1 MPSKK
6 RPHIYE
12 GEGDRLMEGRQDQS
26 VDRIILVPDTLPSK
40 EPDPT
45 RRLRIMW
52 GQHLLEDLLAG
63 RYRSVV
69 CAVNPEDNSRGII
82 TQLAQLLPTSQ
93 WDERSITAHAKR
105 FSAAGGPVKV
115 LKYDMDAVEV
125 LAVLRPADRPN
136 LTLDDLSAA
145 FRIVSQMLQNR
156 TERLPA
162 ATVSFLGGRSNRL
175 DSKERGNGDTE
186 PSLEAVLT
194 TMYDAGFNGDVYP
207 APAMWEAA
215 PTGVFARFP
224 FPDSLDQMRQ
234 GGS

>member
-1 MPSKK
+1 MPSKN
-6 RPHIYE
+6 RPHIYD

-45 RRLRIMW
+45 HRLRIMW

-63 RYRSVV
+63 RYRSLV
-69 CAVNPEDNSRGII
+69 CAVNPDDNSRGII
-82 TQLAQLLPTSQ
+82 TQLAKLLPTSQ

-105 FSAAGGPVKV
+105 FSAPGSPVKV

-125 LAVLRPADRPN
+125 LAILRPADRPN
-136 LTLDDLSAA
+136 LTLKDISAA
-145 FRIVSQMLQNR
+145 FRIVAQMLSTR

-162 ATVSFLGGRSNRL
+162 ASVSFLGGRSNRL
-175 DSKERGNGDTE
+175 AAAGKAE

-194 TMYDAGFNGDVYP
+194 SMYDAGFYGDVYP

-224 FPDSLDQMRQ
+224 FPDSLNQMRE

>member
-1 MPSKK
+1 MPNKN
-6 RPHIYE
+6 RPNIYD

-40 EPDPT
+40 EPDTT

-69 CAVNPEDNSRGII
+69 CAVNPDDNSRGII
-82 TQLAQLLPTSQ
+82 TQLAKLLPTSQ
-93 WDERSITAHAKR
+93 WDEASITAHAKR

-125 LAVLRPADRPN
+125 LAVLRPTDRPN
-136 LTLDDLSAA
+136 LTLDDISAA
-145 FRIVSQMLQNR
+145 FRIVAQMLSTR

-162 ATVSFLGGRSNRL
+162 ASVSFLGGRSNRL
-175 DSKERGNGDTE
+175 AEDGKVE
-186 PSLEAVLT
+186 PSLEALLT
-194 TMYDAGFNGDVYP
+194 RMHDAGFFGDVYP

-215 PTGVFARFP
+215 PTGVYARFP
-224 FPDSLDQMRQ
+224 FPDSLNQMRE

>member
-1 MPSKK
+1 MPGKS
-6 RPHIYE
+6 RSRIYE
-12 GEGDRLMEGRQDQS
+12 GEGDRLMEDRNDPS
-26 VDRIILVPDTLPSK
+26 VDRIVLVPDTLPSK

-63 RYRSVV
+63 RYRSLV

-82 TQLAQLLPTSQ
+82 TQLAKLLPTSQ
-93 WDERSITAHAKR
+93 WDETSITAHAKR

-115 LKYDMDAVEV
+115 IKYDMDSVEV
-125 LAVLRPADRPN
+125 LAVLRPTQRPN
-136 LTLDDLSAA
+136 LTLDDLAAA
-145 FRIVSQMLQNR
+145 FRIVTQMLHTR
-156 TERLPA
+156 TDRLPCA
-162 ATVSFLGGRSNRL
+162 SVSFLGGRSNRL
-175 DSKERGNGDTE
+175 GSKANSE
-186 PSLEAVLT
+186 PSFEAVLKI
-194 TMYDAGFNGDVYP
+194 MYEAGFWGDVYP

-224 FPDSLDQMRQ
+224 FPDSLEQMRQ

>member
-1 MPSKK
+1 MPGKN

-12 GEGDRLMEGRQDQS
+12 GEGDRLMEGRHNQS
-26 VDRIILVPDTLPSK
+26 ADRIILVPDTLPSR

-63 RYRSVV
+63 RYRSLV
-69 CAVNPEDNSRGII
+69 CAVNADDNSHGII
-82 TQLAQLLPTSQ
+82 TQLASLLPTSQ
-93 WDERSITAHAKR
+93 WDEQSITAHARR

-115 LKYDMDAVEV
+115 IKYDMDAVEV
-125 LAVLRPADRPN
+125 LAVLRPADRKS
-136 LTLDDLSAA
+136 LTLADLAAA
-145 FRIVSQMLQNR
+145 FRIVTQMLMTR

-162 ATVSFLGGRSNRL
+162 ASVSFLGGRSNRL
-175 DSKERGNGDTE
+175 LAKGNAE
-186 PSLEAVLT
+186 PSLEAVLNV
-194 TMYDAGFNGDVYP
+194 MYEAGFWGDVYP
-207 APAMWEAA
+207 APAMWEVA

-224 FPDSLDQMRQ
+224 FPPSLERMRE